1 MEVAVG
7 EDEKC
12 ESTNIYSGVTASSRE
27 GSNLKISSL
36 TSLGTHPPDKSWLRL
51 WLLEMSAD
59 AVSGHVK
66 QKSTITQHQKENA
79 KPEYVKSSFHG
90 NNNENK

>member
-1 MEVAVG
+1 MHTPTPRRQHAPTGNVEVTVG
-7 EDEKC
+7 ADEKC

-59 AVSGHVK
+59 AVSGHA
-66 QKSTITQHQKENA
+66 H
-79 KPEYVKSSFHG
+79 
-90 NNNENK
+90 